1 MAENPLAVTL
11 PSDAHFRYKF
21 FPVLEILKVPLFP
34 LSLLI
39 WLAVVLDPSYIVK
52 ESQQDSVCKSKNT

>member
-11 PSDAHFRYKF
+11 PSDPHFRYKF
-21 FPVLEILKVPLFP
+21 FPVLEMLKLPLFP
-34 LSLLI
+34 LSLVI